1 MIVSFPRL
9 LTKHV
14 SPRVHL
20 QPSIARRMMQPPLSR
35 ESSSTRTKVTK
46 SGTSQWGQLLIDLCK
61 GNDLWYQ
68 STETVSEFLKRCP
81 PHTTVMEES
90 GIDWFWIDNPNT
102 SAQSERDPD
111 IQTFTDT
118 GDDLLDDYRRKR
130 AELEKQNLGMRK
142 GVITGKLTK
151 DREKLKQQIAELA
164 RETHVVCGKVVA
176 TIFYRLS

>member
-1 MIVSFPRL
+1 
-9 LTKHV
+9 
-14 SPRVHL
+14 
-20 QPSIARRMMQPPLSR
+20 
-35 ESSSTRTKVTK
+35 
-46 SGTSQWGQLLIDLCK
+46 
-61 GNDLWYQ
+61 
-68 STETVSEFLKRCP
+68 
-81 PHTTVMEES
+81 MEES

-130 AELEKQNLGMRK
+130 AELEKQNPGMRK